1 MIMRTEP
8 LTRVLFFLKS
18 INVAW
23 YTTPIIGSKQP
34 KEIVMNNVK
43 KWWRKNRY
51 EIDEA
56 ARAIACGVAIGVI
69 TNSILLFRIKR
80 IGK

>member
-1 MIMRTEP
+1 
-8 LTRVLFFLKS
+8 
-18 INVAW
+18 
-23 YTTPIIGSKQP
+23 
-34 KEIVMNNVK
+34 MNNVK

-51 EIDEA
+51 EIDDA
-56 ARAIACGVAIGVI
+56 AKAIGCGVAIGLI